1 MDATVRSKTCE
12 MSEETPPGPKEAT
25 GPANVSNEASQA
37 EDYSV
42 FSDSMRTYIT
52 YLLGFIIILSTLT
65 ATIYFPL
72 IPMLSSHFSVSIQ
85 AINLTVT
92 LYAVCQA
99 ISPPLFASLADC
111 YGRRPILLLLIGIYA
126 CASLGLA
133 LNRSSYGLL
142 LGMRAVQSLGGSATP
157 AIAYG
162 IVADVAV
169 VSERG
174 RMLGPM
180 LSFCNGISA
189 VGPVVGG
196 AVAQSTG
203 AHVWVFVALLAVA
216 VVCFVLT
223 GFTLPETARA
233 IVGDGSGPARGLSKV
248 WAYGWS
254 TRGSLRG
261 RAVTSRFP
269 RRHKRGQSGL

>member
-1 MDATVRSKTCE
+1 MDASMGNEACE
-12 MSEETPPGPKEAT
+12 THKDSPVPKEAAELVN
-25 GPANVSNEASQA
+25 GPNEASQV
-37 EDYSV
+37 ENYSA
-42 FSDSMRTYIT
+42 FSDSLRIYLT

-99 ISPPLFASLADC
+99 ISPPVFASLADC

-142 LGMRAVQSLGGSATP
+142 LGMRAVQSFGGSATP

-189 VGPVVGG
+189 IGAVVGG
-196 AVAQSTG
+196 AVAQTTG
-203 AHVWVFVALLAVA
+203 AHVWVFLALLAVA
-216 VVCFVLT
+216 VVCFLLT
-223 GFTLPETARA
+223 GFTLPETART
-233 IVGDGSGPARGLSKV
+233 IVGDGSRPAHGLS
-248 WAYGWS
+248 
-254 TRGSLRG
+254 
-261 RAVTSRFP
+261 RA
-269 RRHKRGQSGL
+269 